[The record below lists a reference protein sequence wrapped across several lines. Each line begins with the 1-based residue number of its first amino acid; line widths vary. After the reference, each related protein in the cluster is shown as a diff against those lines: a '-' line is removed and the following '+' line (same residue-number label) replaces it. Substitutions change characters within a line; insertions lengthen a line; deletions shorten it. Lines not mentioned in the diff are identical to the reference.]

1 MVSYTLDDYA
11 TISFSKINQEVLTSD
26 TLAIIS
32 RLVTDLNITE
42 LTTLKT
48 NLIETSKP
56 SIRRARSNKPSTDVS
71 WEKCKS
77 FKPTM
82 IEKKEGV
89 EKNMNDIRISL
100 NKLSES
106 NYEITR
112 NDIFNILKE
121 LSDETLAKVAEM
133 IFDIAST
140 NQYFSELYAVLYKEL
155 SSNFSIFETILT
167 DMIKTRYL
175 DQLDNII
182 NIDMEKDFDA
192 YCDNQKLNDKRK
204 ALSAFLVNLLKTDA
218 YDTMEILSIMRNIIE
233 RVDTLKDKADR
244 LFEVEELTENIFII
258 TTRITENAG
267 YELKEKEQE
276 NAEYEKKEKKKN
288 RNKNEEQ
295 IKMKHKEMNSAIKNI
310 LNSAKYNRAELF
322 KTEQWLAIIEQLQ
335 ICSKYVAKD
344 HVSIS
349 SRVVFRYKDI
359 MDNIKKNGGM

>member
-11 TISFSKINQEVLTSD
+11 AINFSNVEQD
-26 TLAIIS
+26 TLSPEILSIIA
-32 RLVTDLNITE
+32 RLTQDLNISE
-42 LTTLKT
+42 TTATKSSMV
-48 NLIETSKP
+48 ESSKLP
-56 SIRRARSNKPSTDVS
+56 SRRPRINKPNVDVT

-77 FKPTM
+77 FKATT

-89 EKNMNDIRISL
+89 EKNMNDVRISL

-106 NYEITR
+106 NYETTR
-112 NDIFNILKE
+112 QDIFNILKE
-121 LSDETLAKVAEM
+121 LTDETLSKVAEM

-155 SSNFSIFETILT
+155 IGQFSIFETILT

-175 DQLDNII
+175 DQMAKIM
-182 NIDMEKDFDA
+182 NIDMEADFDA

-204 ALSAFLVNLLKTDA
+204 ALSAFLVNLLKTDV
-218 YDTMEILSIMRNIIE
+218 YDMEQLLIILRNIIE
-233 RVDTLKDKADR
+233 RVDSIKDEPDR

-267 YELKEKEQE
+267 HELKEKEQE
-276 NAEYEKKEKKKN
+276 NADYEKKEKKKN
-288 RNKNEEQ
+288 KNRNDEAVK
-295 IKMKHKEMNSAIKNI
+295 IKHKEMNVSIKQV
-310 LNSAKYNRAELF
+310 LNSAKYNRTELF
-322 KTEQWLAIIEQLQ
+322 RTEQWKTIIEKLQ
-335 ICSKYVAKD
+335 MCSKYVAKD

-359 MDNIKKNGGM
+359 MDNIKKNGGL